1 MLRMRLKPLSET
13 VKLAFD
19 WMVNYADTKVTEEQN
34 DQELILKIEKH
45 SNRYF
50 TMFWYLT
57 PYQQS
62 RTYISMRVNTC
73 FVPMATI

>member
-50 TMFWYLT
+50 TMFW
-57 PYQQS
+57 
-62 RTYISMRVNTC
+62 
-73 FVPMATI
+73 